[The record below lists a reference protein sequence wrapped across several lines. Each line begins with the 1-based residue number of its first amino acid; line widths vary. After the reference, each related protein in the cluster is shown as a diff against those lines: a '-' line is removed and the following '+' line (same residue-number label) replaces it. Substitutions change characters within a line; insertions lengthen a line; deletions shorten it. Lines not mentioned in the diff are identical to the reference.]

1 MKLRSKI
8 PTRQEVLSV
17 FSFIV
22 FVVFSWTIFRLLFQI
37 PSWLLSH
44 TKSGILFLAAYVFAF
59 ALIESLLVLLFVL
72 LVNLVF
78 PRYLFRDW
86 FIPQGCLLVLNS
98 AAWALLVQHRRD
110 ILSTMDLLPVIAW
123 ICLYLLSVTIVVFV
137 ASKIM
142 SRYDQVKLVFV
153 MITDRMVV
161 FTYLYIPL
169 SLVSLAIVLVRN
181 LV

>member
-8 PTRQEVLSV
+8 PTWQDVLSG
-17 FSFIV
+17 FSFTV

-44 TKSGILFLAAYVFAF
+44 TKSGIFFLAAYVFAF
-59 ALIESLLVLLFVL
+59 ALIESLLVLIYVLVANFVL
-72 LVNLVF
+72 
-78 PRYLFRDW
+78 PRKLFRDW

-98 AAWALLVQHRRD
+98 AAWALLVQYRREA
-110 ILSTMDLLPVIAW
+110 LSTMDLLPVIAW
-123 ICLYLLSVTIVVFV
+123 ISLYLLSVMIVIYV

-142 SRYDQVKLVFV
+142 SRYDRVKSIFV
-153 MITDRMVV
+153 TITDRMVL
-161 FTYLYIPL
+161 FTWLYVPL
-169 SLVSLAIVLVRN
+169 GLVSLVIVLVRN